1 MIDENV
7 TQFLQNCKYS
17 NKGYK
22 MDTERWQ
29 ILLKAIDRGS
39 LRAAAEEMGFTVS
52 GISRSVATLEKEL
65 GFALLHRAKSGVQP
79 TAECCQLLP
88 SVRELLFAQE
98 RLEQTAAKVRGAD
111 CGTIVI
117 GTAYNCYYEWV
128 TRMMAAFRTRHPGV
142 VIKIVNGTSSE
153 LAEMLLDHR
162 TDFCL
167 ISHRDSLPVW
177 LPIRQDELMV
187 LLPKNHPLADRESF
201 PVESLKTEPFI
212 DSYPGM
218 ETDITLIFDKLKAR
232 PDARYSTMDITATYA
247 MVSAGLGISVNNA
260 INHQGGYPGVVE
272 RPMNPHQMMEIGLA
286 CGENL
291 APAAQAFLDFVKE
304 RLPECLP
311 PRAGE
316 ANKTKTAVQIH
327 ARRYI
332 FASIRDNDALILR
345 VEAAQAGAGH
355 DLHRSAGPLGLNAVM
370 QKLGGVLIAALAD
383 EHRMDTI
390 VFVLVHLFQNLCQ
403 HAGLAAGLEE
413 KVDLAV
419 RRAAAQNTH
428 VQAAC
433 DKTNYPV
440 DAAVLG
446 QIVKTRQCKQDVGAI
461 GKLFQRKADVVKCLI
476 LADQLVGQLGGTG
489 QRTGAAQRVQHK
501 NFLFGVLLQHH
512 LARGHGGIV
521 AAGQVAADG
530 EGKHVVR
537 LQKVFGPFLGAWAGG
552 GAGTV
557 VVGHGLQHL
566 LGVQRGKVNILA
578 FTNADFKRYK
588 GKLHARCRVFQ
599 LADLAG
605 AVGYDHPCHG
615 AGPPFCD
622 DWSRLFLLLL

>member
-1 MIDENV
+1 
-7 TQFLQNCKYS
+7 
-17 NKGYK
+17 

-79 TAECCQLLP
+79 TAECRQLLP

-167 ISHRDSLPVW
+167 IS
-177 LPIRQDELMV
+177 
-187 LLPKNHPLADRESF
+187 PLADRESF

-260 INHQGGYPGVVE
+260 INHQDGYPGVVE

-304 RLPECLP
+304 RLPE
-311 PRAGE
+311 
-316 ANKTKTAVQIH
+316 
-327 ARRYI
+327 
-332 FASIRDNDALILR
+332 
-345 VEAAQAGAGH
+345 
-355 DLHRSAGPLGLNAVM
+355 
-370 QKLGGVLIAALAD
+370 
-383 EHRMDTI
+383 
-390 VFVLVHLFQNLCQ
+390 
-403 HAGLAAGLEE
+403 
-413 KVDLAV
+413 
-419 RRAAAQNTH
+419 
-428 VQAAC
+428 
-433 DKTNYPV
+433 
-440 DAAVLG
+440 
-446 QIVKTRQCKQDVGAI
+446 
-461 GKLFQRKADVVKCLI
+461 
-476 LADQLVGQLGGTG
+476 
-489 QRTGAAQRVQHK
+489 
-501 NFLFGVLLQHH
+501 
-512 LARGHGGIV
+512 
-521 AAGQVAADG
+521 
-530 EGKHVVR
+530 
-537 LQKVFGPFLGAWAGG
+537 
-552 GAGTV
+552 
-557 VVGHGLQHL
+557 
-566 LGVQRGKVNILA
+566 
-578 FTNADFKRYK
+578 
-588 GKLHARCRVFQ
+588 
-599 LADLAG
+599 
-605 AVGYDHPCHG
+605 
-615 AGPPFCD
+615 
-622 DWSRLFLLLL
+622 

>member
-1 MIDENV
+1 
-7 TQFLQNCKYS
+7 
-17 NKGYK
+17 

-65 GFALLHRAKSGVQP
+65 GFALLYRAKSGVQP
-79 TAECCQLLP
+79 TAECRQLLP

-260 INHQGGYPGVVE
+260 INHQDGYPGVVE

-286 CGENL
+286 CG
-291 APAAQAFLDFVKE
+291 
-304 RLPECLP
+304 
-311 PRAGE
+311 
-316 ANKTKTAVQIH
+316 
-327 ARRYI
+327 
-332 FASIRDNDALILR
+332 
-345 VEAAQAGAGH
+345 
-355 DLHRSAGPLGLNAVM
+355 
-370 QKLGGVLIAALAD
+370 
-383 EHRMDTI
+383 
-390 VFVLVHLFQNLCQ
+390 
-403 HAGLAAGLEE
+403 
-413 KVDLAV
+413 
-419 RRAAAQNTH
+419 
-428 VQAAC
+428 
-433 DKTNYPV
+433 
-440 DAAVLG
+440 
-446 QIVKTRQCKQDVGAI
+446 
-461 GKLFQRKADVVKCLI
+461 
-476 LADQLVGQLGGTG
+476 
-489 QRTGAAQRVQHK
+489 
-501 NFLFGVLLQHH
+501 
-512 LARGHGGIV
+512 
-521 AAGQVAADG
+521 
-530 EGKHVVR
+530 
-537 LQKVFGPFLGAWAGG
+537 
-552 GAGTV
+552 
-557 VVGHGLQHL
+557 
-566 LGVQRGKVNILA
+566 
-578 FTNADFKRYK
+578 
-588 GKLHARCRVFQ
+588 
-599 LADLAG
+599 
-605 AVGYDHPCHG
+605 
-615 AGPPFCD
+615 
-622 DWSRLFLLLL
+622 

>member
-260 INHQGGYPGVVE
+260 INHQDGYPGVVE

-291 APAAQAFLDFVKE
+291 APAEEPKPEEPADAAETPAAKTPDF
-304 RLPECLP
+304 
-311 PRAGE
+311 
-316 ANKTKTAVQIH
+316 
-327 ARRYI
+327 
-332 FASIRDNDALILR
+332 DAPNVNPVELGH
-345 VEAAQAGAGH
+345 VEAPRTPDGKIDFFFKTRGETRVLAKILEQMDEDKYDGVH
-355 DLHRSAGPLGLNAVM
+355 P
-370 QKLGGVLIAALAD
+370 VLIS
-383 EHRMDTI
+383 ECGN
-390 VFVLVHLFQNLCQ
+390 QN
-403 HAGLAAGLEE
+403 
-413 KVDLAV
+413 
-419 RRAAAQNTH
+419 AAQLLH
-428 VQAAC
+428 HGIEAKWPGA
-433 DKTNYPV
+433 PV
-440 DAAVLG
+440 K
-446 QIVKTRQCKQDVGAI
+446 IVPCSGLCSFYAQD
-461 GKLFQRKADVVKCLI
+461 Q
-476 LADQLVGQLGGTG
+476 
-489 QRTGAAQRVQHK
+489 
-501 NFLFGVLLQHH
+501 
-512 LARGHGGIV
+512 GIII
-521 AAGQVAADG
+521 
-530 EGKHVVR
+530 
-537 LQKVFGPFLGAWAGG
+537 
-552 GAGTV
+552 T
-557 VVGHGLQHL
+557 
-566 LGVQRGKVNILA
+566 
-578 FTNADFKRYK
+578 Y
-588 GKLHARCRVFQ
+588 
-599 LADLAG
+599 
-605 AVGYDHPCHG
+605 
-615 AGPPFCD
+615 
-622 DWSRLFLLLL
+622 

>member
-1 MIDENV
+1 M
-7 TQFLQNCKYS
+7 CKEPFGTRQTVGGTGS
-17 NKGYK
+17 AHH
-22 MDTERWQ
+22 R
-29 ILLKAIDRGS
+29 DRSMTPAGAVLGTIGVEAVVVANGGKTRIKNRAFRQTGANEC
-39 LRAAAEEMGFTVS
+39 LRDGARKVEHPRARRVDIGEPLG
-52 GISRSVATLEKEL
+52 EL
-65 GFALLHRAKSGVQP
+65 P

-128 TRMMAAFRTRHPGV
+128 TQMMAAFRTRHPGV

-260 INHQGGYPGVVE
+260 INHQDGYPGVVE

-304 RLPECLP
+304 RLPE
-311 PRAGE
+311 
-316 ANKTKTAVQIH
+316 
-327 ARRYI
+327 
-332 FASIRDNDALILR
+332 
-345 VEAAQAGAGH
+345 
-355 DLHRSAGPLGLNAVM
+355 
-370 QKLGGVLIAALAD
+370 
-383 EHRMDTI
+383 
-390 VFVLVHLFQNLCQ
+390 
-403 HAGLAAGLEE
+403 
-413 KVDLAV
+413 
-419 RRAAAQNTH
+419 
-428 VQAAC
+428 
-433 DKTNYPV
+433 
-440 DAAVLG
+440 
-446 QIVKTRQCKQDVGAI
+446 
-461 GKLFQRKADVVKCLI
+461 
-476 LADQLVGQLGGTG
+476 
-489 QRTGAAQRVQHK
+489 
-501 NFLFGVLLQHH
+501 
-512 LARGHGGIV
+512 
-521 AAGQVAADG
+521 
-530 EGKHVVR
+530 
-537 LQKVFGPFLGAWAGG
+537 
-552 GAGTV
+552 
-557 VVGHGLQHL
+557 
-566 LGVQRGKVNILA
+566 
-578 FTNADFKRYK
+578 
-588 GKLHARCRVFQ
+588 
-599 LADLAG
+599 
-605 AVGYDHPCHG
+605 
-615 AGPPFCD
+615 
-622 DWSRLFLLLL
+622 